1 MLLDDH
7 GLWRDGMWL
16 DALVL
21 PGQASAADGRTNNAK
36 PKLTTPLPINTC
48 STDSLKLLPGVGEVM
63 AGRIEEARQQGQVF
77 TCASDLMKIKGIG
90 TKLSARLDTLV
101 IYQLEPNAAQVNP
114 DSLKILDSP

>member
-16 DALVL
+16 DELVL
-21 PGQASAADGRTNNAK
+21 PGQASAAAGAANMAK

-63 AGRIEEARQQGQVF
+63 AGRIEEARQQGHVF
-77 TCASDLMKIKGIG
+77 TCARDLMKIKGIG

-101 IYQLEPNAAQVNP
+101 IYQLEPNSAQVNP
-114 DSLKILDSP
+114 DSSKILDSP